1 MGTER
6 YLVLRAKFMRMEIPG
21 LYMVARESGKGTWA
35 KVKIQPIDLKEFYSL
50 FSKPLSLE
58 CRYRT

>member
-1 MGTER
+1 M
-6 YLVLRAKFMRMEIPG
+6 RAKFMRMEIPG